1 MRGGLSASVSHFP
14 TSVPITGQG
23 ELQFASLKL
32 GCYSQQQRSGASWLV
47 DSGGVATPACS
58 ISSH

>member
-23 ELQFASLKL
+23 ELQFCEPETRVLFTTATVRCKL
-32 GCYSQQQRSGASWLV
+32 
-47 DSGGVATPACS
+47 ACG
-58 ISSH
+58 